1 MANIRIILLSGGSGT
16 RLWPLSNEVR
26 SKQFLKLLK
35 GATGEP
41 ESMCQRIM
49 RQLLKSGIS
58 ADITVATGAVQV
70 DSILKQMGEGVNI
83 VAEPERRDTFP
94 AIALA
99 CSYLLLEKNASPN
112 DIVIVMPIDPYTE
125 DSYFET
131 IKRMADAVACD
142 AANIVLMGIVPNE
155 PSSKFGYIIPKENPR
170 CNAPT
175 AVSHFT
181 EKPEQEVAKKLIA
194 QGAMWN
200 GGVFAFKMKF
210 IKEVISRY
218 TTRSSFDEIKANY
231 AEFPKKSFDFEILE
245 KEPSIAVIP
254 YKGTWKD
261 LGTWDTLA
269 EEMSIQSLGN
279 VIADESKNTNIVN
292 ELDIPIV
299 CLGIDNA
306 IVAASFDGIFV
317 GSKNKSAELKKYVNG
332 FKSRPM
338 YEERRWG
345 EYKVLEYT
353 QYPDGKKSLTK
364 ILKFNDGAFISYQ
377 RHKFRDEIWTFVA
390 GEGILIHNNN
400 RIRVKSGDL
409 VRIKAGE
416 LHAIKSIKGL
426 QIIEIQIGV
435 ELTETDIERFPFEW

>member
-1 MANIRIILLSGGSGT
+1 M
-16 RLWPLSNEVR
+16 
-26 SKQFLKLLK
+26 
-35 GATGEP
+35 
-41 ESMCQRIM
+41 M

-58 ADITVATGAVQV
+58 TDITVATGAVQV

-112 DIVIVMPIDPYTE
+112 DVIIVMPIDPYTE

-170 CNAPT
+170 CNTPT

-181 EKPEQEVAKKLIA
+181 EKPEPEVAKKLIA

-254 YKGTWKD
+254 YQGTWKD

-269 EEMSIQSLGN
+269 EEMSIQSFGN

-306 IVAASFDGIFV
+306 VVAASFDGIFV

-364 ILKFNDGAFISYQ
+364 MLKFNDGAFISYQ

-409 VRIKAGE
+409 VKIKAGE

-426 QIIEIQIGV
+426 QIIEVQIGV